1 VPRLLATGSSYWF
14 AVARPCTSK
23 MSSGGKSDK
32 VYTQNALLKT
42 SKPRPVL
49 AGYGQH
55 KSRSS
60 SIMSSGYVPPSSSTR
75 QLILAAAAQVPIT
88 QARQV
93 MMGRAPLA
101 IPDTPDR
108 KPVAPIKAVPSRPP
122 LPPQHQHQR
131 QQQQQH
137 LHLPLQHKHPVE
149 KVNMRL
155 LCMPKAARPP
165 SDAASSG
172 PASDSLDSAY
182 GDAEAEAA
190 AAAAEERAHRK
201 RELKLQKELRKKK
214 LDAKAAKANG
224 FPSSSAAASTANSAA
239 SSSSSSS
246 SQSSQASQQ
255 AMQVDDGFAGGD
267 ASMTMMAEERE
278 NQPVVLDSQASAAR
292 ALPPPRPRPPV
303 PLFSQSAR
311 AATTSST
318 ATTTTA
324 ATNVTSRAPASAV
337 SRQPSDFFALLSRDA
352 PRPAQAIASAEGTS
366 TALAPTPAT
375 VPAPAPL
382 PAGQISDNFVR
393 RNLKK
398 KGSYRQKQ
406 KDPRFQR
413 KTRGGGDF
421 DDGGGRRS
429 DDEDNEDE
437 DEDED
442 GDGAIKKRTAVAATS
457 GGGGRGVQAHGL
469 AAMGLDPL
477 QVSLDAIAKSTASS
491 PRPQH
496 QHQPQPQPRPRNSI
510 LEASTKS
517 SKGVG
522 KKRQQRLSD
531 AVLEEHAPCC
541 PGHQFPAKLL
551 VVKKTGANKNRRFY
565 GCAFGAEQRC
575 KFFLWAEDNPAL
587 VALALAATDDI
598 VGSEGGEAAERLKAY
613 CARLDTLNMSEL
625 KDEARRFQQRR
636 VLGGGGVGEEKMTLS
651 GSREKLVSRIRR
663 EAAMVLGVVTS
674 SSATDTAF
682 SAGNDDQQEENEE
695 MNAKT
700 KAKAKVKAKTS
711 SRGKERVVST
721 TRSRP
726 VVMNDDDD
734 DNDVDVELEVLDDVA
749 SAAGQESSEEEEEEE
764 DEEEGEDASSSDD
777 SSSAPTSRNRKR
789 LRRSTSTS
797 NSTNPTVETDP
808 ILKLLRGTFGHAS
821 LRSGQRWAMERCIA
835 GQSSL
840 LVMPTGSGKSLC
852 YMLPAAALPGL
863 TLVVCP
869 LISLMQDQL
878 KKLPPELPG
887 ACFSGSPTAF
897 ETAQISQG
905 LLRGTIKVLF
915 VSPERLCTPSFR
927 SLVESLNRASPTGQA
942 VSLLCVDESH
952 TLSQWSYN
960 FRPSFLRIRREMRVL
975 RPRAVLALTATAP
988 PHIQQDI
995 MGHLGID
1002 PQSGLLALPP
1012 RRNNLALKAR
1022 IVSGDEEKRRIVLD
1036 ILRGGG
1042 GCDGSTMLPIDEEP
1056 TAATTSRRQRSQANK
1071 AAAKRSFASSNAAAK
1086 APSCSIVYVW
1096 KRYEVEALAEYL
1108 TASGVP
1114 AVGYHAGMDAD
1125 KRQRAQTAFANNKAR
1140 VVVATV
1146 AFGMGVDKA
1155 DVRCVVHSS
1164 LPKSVENY
1172 LQETGRAGRDGK
1184 HAECHLL
1191 LDRDD
1196 LEQQHSL
1203 SFSSRLGVAQVRG
1216 LLSRLSAPSCTISLQ
1231 KAERELDLGDAAV
1244 ETILSVLELPP
1255 LGLVTVEGTHFD
1267 VVTGQF
1273 RCRSGD
1279 LEDLRKHDPIIKA
1292 LLLLGTKTGAAAS
1305 KKQQAVVPLG
1315 GSSGMSSSATYG
1327 FGVSGGFDEDA
1338 ASEGAEAY
1346 GRQPFGP
1353 LSLLR
1358 LATAAGLTRDE
1369 CARGMHALQARQLL
1383 EYKLSDPAVY
1393 VSVSPDLLLDG
1404 GDGGG
1409 NDVAQRVTDTINSI
1423 SDLASSRTLDMWRL
1437 GAAVANSSS
1446 HSSDHV
1452 SALLCHY
1459 LDKLAGGESEEGPS
1473 GSGKV
1478 EEDTGG
1484 LLEAFN
1490 AASVPLIEAVEE
1502 EPTRAIL
1509 HDVALL
1515 RQDPRLLSIVN
1526 GIANASAA
1534 SSSDRQQL
1542 FALYIAR
1549 LLHGLS
1555 SPLLPAANW
1564 RGHSCWAKYRGT
1576 RFEHVARIVNE
1587 GFSLL

>member
-1 VPRLLATGSSYWF
+1 MNKAP
-14 AVARPCTSK
+14 
-23 MSSGGKSDK
+23 
-32 VYTQNALLKT
+32 
-42 SKPRPVL
+42 
-49 AGYGQH
+49 
-55 KSRSS
+55 
-60 SIMSSGYVPPSSSTR
+60 
-75 QLILAAAAQVPIT
+75 
-88 QARQV
+88 
-93 MMGRAPLA
+93 APLA

-108 KPVAPIKAVPSRPP
+108 KAVAPITAAVSLRPP
-122 LPPQHQHQR
+122 LPPQHQQR
-131 QQQQQH
+131 QQQQKQQQQQQN
-137 LHLPLQHKHPVE
+137 LQLPLQGKQPAME

-165 SDAASSG
+165 GDTTFSR
-172 PASDSLDSAY
+172 PTFTTLDI
-182 GDAEAEAA
+182 DEAEEAA

-214 LDAKAAKANG
+214 LDAKTAKANG
-224 FPSSSAAASTANSAA
+224 FSTANATA
-239 SSSSSSS
+239 NAV
-246 SQSSQASQQ
+246 SQSSQPSHSLQQ
-255 AMQVDDGFAGGD
+255 MMQFDDGFMID
-267 ASMTMMAEERE
+267 ASVIVAEEERE
-278 NQPVVLDSQASAAR
+278 NQLVDSQASS
-292 ALPPPRPRPPV
+292 ALGGPLPLIRPPV
-303 PLFSQSAR
+303 PLFSLSAR
-311 AATTSST
+311 ATS
-318 ATTTTA
+318 TTTTSA
-324 ATNVTSRAPASAV
+324 SLRAPSTTAAAAG
-337 SRQPSDFFALLSRDA
+337 RQHSDFFALLSRETS
-352 PRPAQAIASAEGTS
+352 RPVLTQVT
-366 TALAPTPAT
+366 APTLSFVPAHAHANAT
-375 VPAPAPL
+375 ATAPAPAPAPFVATTAPAPALL

-393 RNLKK
+393 CNLKK

-413 KTRGGGDF
+413 KTRGDGDF

-429 DDEDNEDE
+429 DAEFDDEEQEDW
-437 DEDED
+437 DTST
-442 GDGAIKKRTAVAATS
+442 KKRPLSAAAS
-457 GGGGRGVQAHGL
+457 GGNGRGVQAHGL

-477 QVSLDAIAKSTASS
+477 QVSLDAIAKAKASS
-491 PRPQH
+491 SSSSSTYSGLH
-496 QHQPQPQPRPRNSI
+496 RNSI
-510 LEASTKS
+510 LEPSVGRAAKS
-517 SKGVG
+517 AKGVG

-531 AVLEEHAPCC
+531 SVLEEHAPCC

-598 VGSEGGEAAERLKAY
+598 VGSEGGEAAERLKTY
-613 CARLDTLNMSEL
+613 CARLDTLNISEL
-625 KDEARRFQQRR
+625 KNEARRFQQRR
-636 VLGGGGVGEEKMTLS
+636 ALGGGGGVGGEKMTLG
-651 GSREKLVSRIRR
+651 GSRDELVRRIRR
-663 EAAMVLGVVTS
+663 EAAIVLGVV
-674 SSATDTAF
+674 SAAAAAAAAAVAA
-682 SAGNDDQQEENEE
+682 SAAVGEEDSQEQDDNEDEEQPVT
-695 MNAKT
+695 KT
-700 KAKAKVKAKTS
+700 KAEAKAKAKAKAKP
-711 SRGKERVVST
+711 KPKPKIST
-721 TRSRP
+721 ATRSRS
-726 VVMNDDDD
+726 MAMAEDDDIED
-734 DNDVDVELEVLDDVA
+734 DYVDLEILDDVV
-749 SAAGQESSEEEEEEE
+749 SAAGQDSSEEEEVYE
-764 DEEEGEDASSSDD
+764 EDASTSDSDGSISD
-777 SSSAPTSRNRKR
+777 SSSTTTFPSSQKR
-789 LRRSTSTS
+789 LRRSCTS
-797 NSTNPTVETDP
+797 NNINPPVETDA
-808 ILKLLRGTFGHAS
+808 ILQLLRGTFGHAS
-821 LRSGQRWAMERCIA
+821 LRSGQRWAMERCIS

-840 LVMPTGSGKSLC
+840 LVMPTGAGKSLC

-927 SLVESLNRASPTGQA
+927 SLIESLNRASPSGQA

-952 TLSQWSYN
+952 TLSQWGYN
-960 FRPSFLRIRREMRVL
+960 FRPSFLRVRREMRVL

-1002 PQSGLLALPP
+1002 PLSGLLALPP

-1022 IVSGDEEKRRIVLD
+1022 VVSGEEEKRRIVLD
-1036 ILRGGG
+1036 ILRGSGATQ
-1042 GCDGSTMLPIDEEP
+1042 SIDEEP
-1056 TAATTSRRQRSQANK
+1056 TAATSSRRQRGQANK
-1071 AAAKRSFASSNAAAK
+1071 AATKRSFASVSSS

-1125 KRQRAQTAFANNKAR
+1125 KRQRAQTAFSNNKAR

-1184 HAECHLL
+1184 QAECHLL
-1191 LDRDD
+1191 LNRDD

-1203 SFSSRLGVAQVRG
+1203 SFSSRLAVAQVRG
-1216 LLSRLSAPSCTISLQ
+1216 LLSRLSAQSCSISLH

-1267 VVTGQF
+1267 VVSGQF
-1273 RCRSGD
+1273 RCSAGD
-1279 LEDLRKHDPIIKA
+1279 LENLRKHDPIIKA
-1292 LLLLGTKTGAAAS
+1292 LLLLGTKAGAAAAA
-1305 KKQQAVVPLG
+1305 KKQLQTVAPPG
-1315 GSSGMSSSATYG
+1315 GGGGNGMSSSATYG

-1338 ASEGAEAY
+1338 ATEGAEAY

-1358 LATAAGLTRDE
+1358 LANAAGLTRDE
-1369 CARGMHALQARQLL
+1369 CARGMHTLQARQLL

-1393 VSVSPDLLLDG
+1393 VSVSSELLSDG
-1404 GDGGG
+1404 GAGVGDI
-1409 NDVAQRVTDTINSI
+1409 AQRVTDTINGI

-1459 LDKLAGGESEEGPS
+1459 LDKLAGGSKQGSFGSMEKEE
-1473 GSGKV
+1473 

-1490 AASVPLIEAVEE
+1490 ATPVPLIEAVEE
-1502 EPTRAIL
+1502 ELTRSIM
-1509 HDVALL
+1509 HEVALL

-1534 SSSDRQQL
+1534 SSVDRQQL

-1564 RGHSCWAKYRGT
+1564 RGHSCWGKYRGI
-1576 RFEHVARIVNE
+1576 RFEQVARIVLE
-1587 GFSLL
+1587 GCAVLC